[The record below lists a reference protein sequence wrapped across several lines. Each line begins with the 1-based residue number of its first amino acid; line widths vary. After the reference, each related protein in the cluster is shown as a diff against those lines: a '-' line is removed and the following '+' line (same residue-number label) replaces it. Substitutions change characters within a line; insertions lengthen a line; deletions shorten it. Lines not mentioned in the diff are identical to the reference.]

1 MRPGEAA
8 PESPPRR
15 RPPRLASSV
24 SFAPGEVSRFLAC
37 IAAAPAVLLLA
48 HLLPASGPGLALRL
62 AGAAACLLLVP
73 GALMFRAAGWSE
85 QIGVAVAASF
95 ALSLAVLALG
105 LGLVFV
111 VGGPVTVALTPPAV
125 ASVLATGVLVTRRSV
140 EASER
145 RSWAVLAVLGLGVA
159 YAAVLWWAAGPLQSD
174 GFFHA
179 ARVRKLA
186 ELPSL
191 TSLSSVG
198 EFQNGSLHPGY
209 LFPLWHAAE
218 ALVARLAGVDVIDVV
233 VYLPAVLVPLAFV
246 LAYAAGRAVFESP
259 VGGIGLV
266 LAELAQFGFVRG
278 GANPAG
284 TGLFENLG
292 WPREAAL
299 LLLFPALVAL
309 AFNFLTGGRRVVLVA
324 FGAAAVALTAIHATY
339 VPFAA
344 LWIAGFLVAR
354 VLLIRAWEPLL
365 TRTAIALGVLLAP
378 FGLFLLAVLPIADS
392 MAAFTPAGASRT
404 AELRHYGLAGFTR
417 VDGWFGL
424 SPSKV
429 ARGGPLVVGGL
440 LAIPLAAFAARRLWA
455 ALVLG
460 ASLCILTLVLVPPL
474 FTALSDALTL
484 SQARRLPQFLPVAF
498 AVVGGCAVLSRLRVV
513 GATMAAGAGLL
524 FVLLYFSYHYEPLG
538 PAWVV
543 PVAVAGGLAA
553 IAAGA
558 FVRTSEGHD
567 DRFWLVAI
575 VAFVLPTAVA
585 GLAGV
590 ERGSA
595 DRSLTPGVIQ
605 ALRSDVPA
613 GDVVFSD
620 RRTAYATAA
629 YAPVYINASTPTHA
643 ADTRKNQLV
652 RRSHDATRFFN
663 GSSLSDPTR
672 EGILDRWRA
681 DWVLVDKRRPHPE
694 AFLRRLR
701 LVYED
706 GRFAL
711 YKADA

>member
-1 MRPGEAA
+1 MTPGEAL
-8 PESPPRR
+8 PERPPRR
-15 RPPRLASSV
+15 RQPPFASSV
-24 SFAPGEVSRFLAC
+24 SFARGEVSRFLAC
-37 IAAAPAVLLLA
+37 IAAAPALLLLA

-62 AGAAACLLLVP
+62 AGAAACVLLVP

-95 ALSLAVLALG
+95 ALSLAVLGLG
-105 LGLVFV
+105 LGLAFL
-111 VGGPVTVALTPPAV
+111 VGGPVTVALIPPAG
-125 ASVLATGVLVTRRSV
+125 ASVLATGVLVIRRPL
-140 EASER
+140 EAPEN

-159 YAAVLWWAAGPLQSD
+159 YAGVLWWAAGPLQSD

-179 ARVRKLA
+179 ARIRKLA
-186 ELPSL
+186 EFPSL

-198 EFQNGSLHPGY
+198 EFQDGSLHPGY

-218 ALVARLAGVDVIDVV
+218 ALVARLAGVDVVDVV

-246 LAYAAGRAVFESP
+246 LAYAAGRVVFDSP
-259 VGGIGLV
+259 IGGIGVV
-266 LAELAQFGFVRG
+266 LAEVAQFGFVRG

-284 TGLFENLG
+284 SGLFENLS

-309 AFNFLTGGRRVVLVA
+309 VFSFVTQGRRVVLVA
-324 FGAAAVALTAIHATY
+324 LGAAAAVLTAVHATY

-344 LWIAGFLVAR
+344 LWIVGFLVAR
-354 VLLIRAWEPLL
+354 VLLTRSWEPLL

-378 FGLFLLAVLPIADS
+378 FGLFLLAVLPIAES
-392 MAAFTPAGASRT
+392 MAAFTPMGGSRA
-404 AELRHYGLAGFTR
+404 AELRHYGLPAFTR
-417 VDGWFGL
+417 LDGWFGL
-424 SPSKV
+424 SPGRV

-460 ASLCILTLVLVPPL
+460 ASFFILTLVLVPPL
-474 FTALSDALTL
+474 FTTLSDALTL
-484 SQARRLPQFLPVAF
+484 SQARRLPQFLPLIF
-498 AVVGGCAVLSRLRVV
+498 AVVGGCAVLSRLRAV
-513 GATMAAGAGLL
+513 GVAVAAGAGVL
-524 FVLLYFSYHYEPLG
+524 FVLLYFSYHNEPLG
-538 PAWVV
+538 PGWVV

-553 IAAGA
+553 LAAGA
-558 FVRTSEGHD
+558 FVRTPERHD
-567 DRFWLVAI
+567 DRFWLAAI
-575 VAFVLPTAVA
+575 LAFVLPTAIA

-590 ERGSA
+590 EKGST
-595 DRSLTPGVIQ
+595 DRSLSPGVVQ

-620 RRTAYATAA
+620 RRTAYVTAA

-643 ADTRKNQLV
+643 ANTRKNQLV
-652 RRSHDATRFFN
+652 ARSRDAWRFFN
-663 GSSLSDPTR
+663 GSSLPDTTR
-672 EGILDRWRA
+672 ERILEHWGA
-681 DWVLVDKRRPHPE
+681 DWVLVDKLDPHPE
-694 AFLRRLR
+694 AFLQRLP
-701 LVYED
+701 LVYQD

-711 YKADA
+711 YKAHP